1 MKVVK
6 VYGALRELLGKTRF
20 EFVAD
25 TPAQAMRALL
35 VNFPQLEQWLINS
48 EKNGVAYRV
57 TVGKQKIH
65 EQDVSGMLLPW
76 SEQDVFSIAPV
87 MTGAGRGA
95 GTFLLGAAL
104 IGVAIFSAGAGLSLA
119 AGGFTTT
126 GVAASG
132 AIGVIAPGFAAA
144 SSLAA
149 IAGNIGIGLML
160 TGVAQMLSP
169 VPKPPR
175 EASKLES
182 NSFSAIQQTVRQGV
196 PVPIAY
202 GRVFVGSAVV
212 SAGLDVD
219 QVNVNSNSFLAK
231 LGVS

>member
-6 VYGALRELLGKTRF
+6 VYGALRELLGQTRF

-35 VNFPQLEQWLINS
+35 VNFPQLEQWLIDS
-48 EKNGVAYRV
+48 EKNGVSYRV
-57 TVGKQKIH
+57 TVGKQKIF

-76 SEQDVFSIAPV
+76 SEREVFSIAPV
-87 MTGAGRGA
+87 LTGAGRGV

-104 IGVAIFSAGAGLSLA
+104 VGVAIFSAGAGFSLA

-132 AIGVIAPGFAAA
+132 AVGVIAPGFAAA
-144 SSLAA
+144 SALAA
-149 IAGNIGIGLML
+149 VAGNIGIGLML

-169 VPKPPR
+169 VPRPPGAA
-175 EASKLES
+175 EAPTQLES
-182 NSFSAIQQTVRQGV
+182 NSFSGIVNTTRQGV
-196 PVPIAY
+196 AVPIAY
-202 GRVFVGSAVV
+202 GRVFVGSAVI

-219 QVNVNSNSFLAK
+219 QV
-231 LGVS
+231 

>member
-35 VNFPQLEQWLINS
+35 ANFPHLERWLIDS

-65 EQDVSGMLLPW
+65 NDDMSGMFAPW
-76 SEQDVFSIAPV
+76 SEQDVFSITPV
-87 MTGAGRGA
+87 LIGAGRG
-95 GTFLLGAAL
+95 LGSIL
-104 IGVAIFSAGAGLSLA
+104 VGVAIVAAAVFIPGLGLGLSGALVTKVGLV
-119 AGGFTTT
+119 GGALIL
-126 GVAASG
+126 G
-132 AIGVIAPGFAAA
+132 
-144 SSLAA
+144 
-149 IAGNIGIGLML
+149 GI
-160 TGVAQMLSP
+160 AQMISP
-169 VPKPPR
+169 VPRPPR
-175 EASKLES
+175 EASQLES
-182 NSFSAIQQTVRQGV
+182 NSFSGIVNTVRQGV

-202 GRVFVGSAVV
+202 GRVFVGSAVI

-219 QVNVNSNSFLAK
+219 QI
-231 LGVS
+231 

>member
-35 VNFPQLEQWLINS
+35 VNFPQLEQWLIDS

-65 EQDVSGMLLPW
+65 NDDASALFAPW
-76 SEQDVFSIAPV
+76 SEQEVFSIAPV
-87 MTGAGRGA
+87 
-95 GTFLLGAAL
+95 
-104 IGVAIFSAGAGLSLA
+104 IAGAGGGPGRIIAGVALVALAVVTYGGSLTVTGGALVAKSALA
-119 AGGFTTT
+119 AG
-126 GVAASG
+126 S
-132 AIGVIAPGFAAA
+132 FAATG
-144 SSLAA
+144 AA
-149 IAGNIGIGLML
+149 IAAATVYAGVYLIGS
-160 TGVAQMLSP
+160 GVAQMLSP
-169 VPKPPR
+169 VPKPPGPG
-175 EASKLES
+175 EAPTQLES
-182 NSFSAIQQTVRQGV
+182 NSFSGLANTTRQGV

-202 GRVFVGSAVV
+202 GRVFVGSAVI

-219 QVNVNSNSFLAK
+219 QV
-231 LGVS
+231 

>member
-35 VNFPQLEQWLINS
+35 ANFPHLERWLIDS

-65 EQDVSGMLLPW
+65 NDDMSGMFAPW
-76 SEQDVFSIAPV
+76 SEQDVFSITPV
-87 MTGAGRGA
+87 LIGAGRG
-95 GTFLLGAAL
+95 LGSIL
-104 IGVAIFSAGAGLSLA
+104 VGVAIVAAAVFIPGLGLGLSGALVTKVGLV
-119 AGGFTTT
+119 GGALIL
-126 GVAASG
+126 G
-132 AIGVIAPGFAAA
+132 
-144 SSLAA
+144 
-149 IAGNIGIGLML
+149 GI
-160 TGVAQMLSP
+160 AQMISP

-175 EASKLES
+175 EASQLES
-182 NSFSAIQQTVRQGV
+182 NSFSGIANTVRQGV

-202 GRVFVGSAVV
+202 GRVFVGSAVI

-219 QVNVNSNSFLAK
+219 QV
-231 LGVS
+231 

>member
-6 VYGALRELLGKTRF
+6 VYGTLRELLGKTRF

-35 VNFPQLEQWLINS
+35 VNFPKLQQWLLDS

-65 EQDVSGMLLPW
+65 NDDVSGLFAPW
-76 SEQDVFSIAPV
+76 SEREVFSIVPV
-87 MTGAGRGA
+87 MTGAGRGT
-95 GTFLLGAAL
+95 GMILLGAAL
-104 IGVAIFSAGAGLSLA
+104 VTTAILAPGAGFALS

-132 AIGVIAPGFAAA
+132 AVGVIAPGFAAA
-144 SSLAA
+144 SALAA
-149 IAGNIGIGLML
+149 AAGNIGLGLML
-160 TGVAQMLSP
+160 VGVSQMLSP

-175 EASKLES
+175 EASRLES
-182 NSFSAIQQTVRQGV
+182 NSFSGIAQTTRQGV

-202 GRVFVGSAVV
+202 GRLFVGSAVI
-212 SAGLDVD
+212 SAGLDID
-219 QVNVNSNSFLAK
+219 QV
-231 LGVS
+231 

>member
-35 VNFPQLEQWLINS
+35 VNFPQLQQWLIDS

-65 EQDVSGMLLPW
+65 EQDISGMLLPW

-87 MTGAGRGA
+87 LIGSGRG
-95 GTFLLGAAL
+95 GGMILMGALL
-104 IGVAIFSAGAGLSLA
+104 IGVAAISGGAGLF
-119 AGGFTTT
+119 AGGAMGFGATTA
-126 GVAASG
+126 G
-132 AIGVIAPGFAAA
+132 GFAAA
-144 SSLAA
+144 TFGVKLAV
-149 IAGNIGIGLML
+149 IAGNLGIGLTL
-160 TGVAQMLSP
+160 LGVAQALSP

-219 QVNVNSNSFLAK
+219 QV
-231 LGVS
+231 

>member
-6 VYGALRELLGKTRF
+6 VYGALRKLRGKTRF

-35 VNFPQLEQWLINS
+35 ANFPHLERWLIDS

-65 EQDVSGMLLPW
+65 NDDMSGMFAPW
-76 SEQDVFSIAPV
+76 SEQDVFSITPV
-87 MTGAGRGA
+87 LIGAGRG
-95 GTFLLGAAL
+95 LGSIL
-104 IGVAIFSAGAGLSLA
+104 VGVAIVAAAVFIPGLGLGLSGALVTKVGLV
-119 AGGFTTT
+119 GGALIL
-126 GVAASG
+126 G
-132 AIGVIAPGFAAA
+132 
-144 SSLAA
+144 
-149 IAGNIGIGLML
+149 GI
-160 TGVAQMLSP
+160 AQMISP

-175 EASKLES
+175 EASQLES
-182 NSFSAIQQTVRQGV
+182 NSFSGVANTVRQGV

-202 GRVFVGSAVV
+202 GRVFVGSAVI

-219 QVNVNSNSFLAK
+219 QV
-231 LGVS
+231 

>member
-35 VNFPQLEQWLINS
+35 ANFPHLERWLIDS

-65 EQDVSGMLLPW
+65 NDDMSGMFAPW
-76 SEQDVFSIAPV
+76 SEQDVFSITPV
-87 MTGAGRGA
+87 LIGAGRG
-95 GTFLLGAAL
+95 LGSIL
-104 IGVAIFSAGAGLSLA
+104 VGVAIVAAAVFIPGLGLGLSGALVTKVGLV
-119 AGGFTTT
+119 GGALIL
-126 GVAASG
+126 G
-132 AIGVIAPGFAAA
+132 
-144 SSLAA
+144 
-149 IAGNIGIGLML
+149 GI
-160 TGVAQMLSP
+160 AQMISP

-175 EASKLES
+175 EASQLES
-182 NSFSAIQQTVRQGV
+182 NSFSGVANTVRQGV

-202 GRVFVGSAVV
+202 GRVFVGSAVI

-219 QVNVNSNSFLAK
+219 QV
-231 LGVS
+231 